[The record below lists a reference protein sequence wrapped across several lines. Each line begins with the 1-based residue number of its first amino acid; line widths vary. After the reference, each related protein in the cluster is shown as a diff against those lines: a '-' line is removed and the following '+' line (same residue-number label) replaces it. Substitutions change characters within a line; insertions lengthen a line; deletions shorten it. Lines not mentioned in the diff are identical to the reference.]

1 MLNPE
6 SLIRSILGPIKK
18 RIRPLA
24 CAVEVT
30 AELLFVQHIPMDDVS
45 ITSQVYAKVGEQ
57 LHKSSDTVSR
67 SIYRLV
73 DCCWTCKDQARL
85 AEVIGKSPALCQQTP
100 WNMLVYLACYAYLE
114 KPFFEVIDKMP
125 QLLF

>member
-6 SLIRSILGPIKK
+6 FLIRSILGPIKK
-18 RIRPLA
+18 GIRPLV

-30 AELLFVQHIPMDDVS
+30 ADLLFIQHIPMDDVVA
-45 ITSQVYAKVGEQ
+45 TRQVYAVVAAK
-57 LHKSSDTVSR
+57 LHKSPGTASR
-67 SIYRLV
+67 AIYRLIE
-73 DCCWTCKDQARL
+73 CCWACKDLARL
-85 AEVIGKSPALCQQTP
+85 EEIIGKSPLLCEQTP

-114 KPFFEVIDKMP
+114 EPFFKVIERMP